1 MKPFRKNVA
10 IAIDGGGIRGV
21 IVTKALSMLEK
32 DLNQPLHDVF
42 RLTAGTS
49 TGSIIAAGL
58 ASGLTAD
65 QMLQMYLQLGGDVF
79 RRGLRTTF
87 WYAFNYRYPNPP
99 LKKALDAY
107 FGGKTVGDLWKA
119 EPPTDTVLTTFDVVQ
134 NRTRFI
140 KSYKSEYENWPLVQ
154 AIMSSA
160 AAPTYFPSIQGQFID
175 GGVGSY
181 NNPCYLAAY
190 EIQYVLPWKPEET
203 TLLSIGTGRIQSHI
217 KQGDVDRYIPPKYIA
232 PLIDAFTQ
240 CAADQQVDLV
250 SKLFPTLDFRR
261 FQVDLQE
268 PIMLDD
274 LSRLGL
280 MLDYG
285 QTLGSKILAD
295 DTDVAMNV
303 QPTAAPPDAADRLI
317 SRELTSRP
325 QTSRTDTPPVLPPR
339 TPLESPPSQQ
349 MH

>member
-1 MKPFRKNVA
+1 MEPFRKNVA
-10 IAIDGGGIRGV
+10 ISVDGGGIRGV

-32 DLNQPLHDVF
+32 QLNQPLHEVC

-58 ASGLTAD
+58 ASGLTAE
-65 QMLQMYLQLGGDVF
+65 QMLEMYLQLGGDVF
-79 RRGLRTTF
+79 QKSLRTTF

-99 LKKALDAY
+99 LQAALHKY
-107 FGGKTVGDLWKA
+107 FGDKTIGDLWKA
-119 EPPTDTVLTTFDVVQ
+119 EPPTDIVLTTFDVVQ

-140 KSYKSEYENWPLVQ
+140 KAYKSEYENWPLVQ
-154 AIMSSA
+154 AVMASA
-160 AAPTYFPSIQGQFID
+160 AAPTYFPAIQGQFID

-203 TLLSIGTGRIQSHI
+203 TLISIGTGRGQGHI
-217 KQGDVDRYIPPKYIA
+217 KQGEIDRYIPPKYIG

-261 FQVDLQE
+261 FQVDLKE

-274 LSRLGL
+274 LSRLEL

-285 QTLGSKILAD
+285 QVLGSKILAD
-295 DTDVAMNV
+295 DTDVAMNI
-303 QPTAAPPDAADRLI
+303 QPTAAPPDAAARLI
-317 SRELTSRP
+317 SRELPSRP
-325 QTSRTDTPPVLPPR
+325 QTSKSDSPAASPSGTQP
-339 TPLESPPSQQ
+339 ESAPA
-349 MH
+349 